1 MWNRSL
7 LWMVMLVI
15 VNFGASP
22 TSGADRLLGVQ
33 SARVMSQSMPWI
45 AQETGIFRK
54 YNLEFP
60 LVYIGSSPLATAA
73 MLGGDAQMMIDGG
86 LGTVRAVVQGNSELV
101 FIAGIKNYLT
111 QSILA
116 KPEIKRLEDLRGKKV
131 GVTRIG
137 STTHYFALQAFKR
150 RNMEAG
156 RDYVM
161 IQTGGAP
168 EMLAALLSGAIEA
181 GTMTAPWDTRAI
193 AEGFHYVVFGP
204 DLRLPQV
211 AVSFITRRTLIARS
225 SPVIAHFMRAMA
237 EAAKILHTDKEVTF
251 KVLGKYLRVDD
262 RKILEAGYNAEI
274 KALEPKM
281 ELKLDALQAIL
292 DDVAQA
298 DPRAKQI
305 KAVDLYDR
313 RFLDEMEKS
322 GFFDKLWAGP
332 VNR

>member
-1 MWNRSL
+1 MSNRSL
-7 LWMVMLVI
+7 LWIVMLVI

-22 TSGADRLLGVQ
+22 ASGADRLLGVQ

-225 SPVIAHFMRAMA
+225 SPVIAQFMRAMA

-251 KVLGKYLRVDD
+251 RVLGKYLRVDD
-262 RKILEAGYNAEI
+262 RKILETGYNSEI
-274 KALEPKM
+274 KALEPRM

-322 GFFDKLWAGP
+322 GFFEKLWAGT
-332 VNR
+332 VIR

>member
-1 MWNRSL
+1 MSNRSL

-22 TSGADRLLGVQ
+22 ASGADRLLGVQ

-211 AVSFITRRTLIARS
+211 AVSFITRRSLIVRN
-225 SPVIAHFMRAMA
+225 SPVIAQFMRAMA

-251 KVLGKYLRVDD
+251 RVLGKYLRVDD
-262 RKILEAGYNAEI
+262 RKILETGYNAEI
-274 KALEPKM
+274 KALEPRM

-322 GFFDKLWAGP
+322 GFFEKLWAGT
-332 VNR
+332 VIR

>member
-7 LWMVMLVI
+7 LWVVMLVV
-15 VNFGASP
+15 VNISAGLA
-22 TSGADRLLGVQ
+22 SGADRLLGVQ

-73 MLGGDAQMMIDGG
+73 MLGGDAQILVDGG
-86 LGTVRAVVQGNSELV
+86 LGTVRAVVQGNNELV

-137 STTHYFALQAFKR
+137 STTHYFAVQAFKR

-156 RDYVM
+156 RDYVV

-211 AVSFITRRTLIARS
+211 AVSFITRRSLIARS
-225 SPVIAHFMRAMA
+225 SPVIAQFMRAMA

-251 KVLGKYLRVDD
+251 RVLGKYLRVDD

-274 KALEPKM
+274 KALEPRM

-292 DDVAQA
+292 DDVAQV

-322 GFFDKLWAGP
+322 GFFEKLWGGP

>member
-1 MWNRSL
+1 MSKRSL
-7 LWMVMLVI
+7 LWIFVSTI
-15 VNFGASP
+15 VSISASP
-22 TSGADRLLGVQ
+22 ASGADRLLGVQ

-137 STTHYFALQAFKR
+137 ATTHYFAVQAFKR
-150 RNMEAG
+150 RSMEAG

-211 AVSFITRRTLIARS
+211 AVSFITRRSLIARS
-225 SPVIAHFMRAMA
+225 SPLIAQFMRAMA

-251 KVLGKYLRVDD
+251 KVLGKYLRVED

-281 ELKLDALQAIL
+281 ELKLEALQAIL
-292 DDVAQA
+292 DDVALV
-298 DPRAKQI
+298 DPHAKQI
-305 KAVDLYDR
+305 KAVELYDR

-322 GFFDKLWAGP
+322 GFFEKLWSGTA
-332 VNR
+332 NR

>member
-1 MWNRSL
+1 
-7 LWMVMLVI
+7 MLVV
-15 VNFGASP
+15 VNISVGLA
-22 TSGADRLLGVQ
+22 SGADRLLGVQ

-73 MLGGDAQMMIDGG
+73 MLGGDAQMLIDGG

-116 KPEIKRLEDLRGKKV
+116 KPEIKRLEDLRGKKI

-193 AEGFHYVVFGP
+193 AEGFHYVVYGP

-211 AVSFITRRTLIARS
+211 AVSFITRRSLIARS
-225 SPVIAHFMRAMA
+225 SPIIAQFMRAMA

-292 DDVAQA
+292 DDVAQV
-298 DPRAKQI
+298 DPRAKQV
-305 KAVDLYDR
+305 KAVEIYDR

-322 GFFDKLWAGP
+322 GFFEKLWAGT